1 MLAYIVGNLFES
13 PAQVLV
19 NTVNTVGVM
28 GKGIAKDFKRIYP
41 EMFKQYQ
48 QHCERKKLTVGKL
61 WLYKTSNKWI
71 LNFPTKTTWKKP
83 SNLKYIEDGLQT
95 FVKSYA
101 ERGITSVAFPK
112 LGCGN
117 GELDWNDVRPL
128 MEQYLKQLPI
138 DVFIYIPDKNN
149 PNPEHT
155 DIKNIKKWLR
165 SDPESLG
172 FSEIWDDLRKEISEG
187 MEIQKPQEYGCFKL
201 SILPGERPGIAVNT
215 QKEGLFQILEDEL
228 VDFWRFVRRFGFVNS
243 AIIPP
248 PVSDYYDILVP
259 LFARL
264 PYCKEILF
272 SKNFDRLHS
281 NDSKG
286 IQFIPPHS
294 PRSDLPLFKCAP
306 KPESA

>member
-13 PAQVLV
+13 PAHVLV

-48 QHCERKKLTVGKL
+48 GHCESNKLTIGKL
-61 WLYKTSNKWI
+61 WLYKTPNKWI

-83 SNLKYIEDGLQT
+83 SKLEYIEAGLQN
-95 FVKSYA
+95 FVRSYA

-117 GELDWNDVRPL
+117 GELAWDDVRPL
-128 MEQYLKQLPI
+128 METYLKKLPI
-138 DVFIYIPDKNN
+138 EVFIYIQDKKNPD
-149 PNPEHT
+149 PEHN

-165 SDPESLG
+165 SDPHSLS
-172 FSEIWDDLRKEISEG
+172 FSEVWEDLAKEIGDGVKIKKLNGHEFF
-187 MEIQKPQEYGCFKL
+187 EL
-201 SILPGERPGIAVNT
+201 SILPGDDRGIDVKA
-215 QKEGLFQILEDEL
+215 KEEHFLIQEEEL
-228 VDFWRFVRRFGFVNS
+228 VEFWRFTRNYGFVNS

-248 PVSDYYDILVP
+248 PVSHYYDVLVS

-264 PYCKEILF
+264 RYCVEIDF
-272 SKNFDRLHS
+272 NKNFHELRS
-281 NDSKG
+281 KDSRG
-286 IQFIPPHS
+286 IQFIPPPS
-294 PRSDLPLFKCAP
+294 TFTNLPLFNCVKVP
-306 KPESA
+306 QTG